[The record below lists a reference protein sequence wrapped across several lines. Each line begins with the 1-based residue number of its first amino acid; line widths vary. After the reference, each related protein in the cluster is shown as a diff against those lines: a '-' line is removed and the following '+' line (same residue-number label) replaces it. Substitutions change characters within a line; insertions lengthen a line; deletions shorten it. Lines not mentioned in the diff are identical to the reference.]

1 MDGNNEKEFFLSKRM
16 IIISTVL
23 FLVIGGIFGYKYYIS
38 TPEYSLRIIAESI
51 RKNDINTLYRHVD
64 VHSIIEDF
72 YNDFMYSEIEN
83 NHFLSNKEKKMTIE
97 YMKQM
102 RESEVN
108 GIEDEL
114 KNTLS
119 NKNNS
124 TPKKKNGK
132 FDEWFGDNSQNSVKY
147 NGIKKKE
154 FMGNVGVVTLDLYDN
169 ELNDNVFL
177 KLRMIKLDD
186 GKWKVIK
193 IENLLEYYQRSQNMQ
208 GK

>member
-23 FLVIGGIFGYKYYIS
+23 FLVIAGIFGYKYYIT

-102 RESEVN
+102 RESKVN
-108 GIEDEL
+108 EIEDEL

-119 NKNNS
+119 NENNS
-124 TPKKKNGK
+124 KQKKKNGK
-132 FDEWFGDNSQNSVKY
+132 FNEWFGNNSQNSVKY

-169 ELNDNVFL
+169 ELNDNVYL